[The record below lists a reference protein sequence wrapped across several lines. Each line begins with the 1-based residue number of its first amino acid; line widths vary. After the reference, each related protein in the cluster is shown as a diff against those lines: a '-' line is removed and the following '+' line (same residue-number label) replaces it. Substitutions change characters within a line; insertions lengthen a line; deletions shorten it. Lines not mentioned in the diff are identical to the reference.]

1 MFISRECLPMGRL
14 MMSDTVMYC
23 VIPFSLAS
31 LSSFPSLFSLF
42 ISLVEVAE
50 DGELEYDGVELGE
63 VRPAEGMDSA
73 RDLAEER
80 SAAAAVDGLRHLT
93 QVKGVE

>member
-1 MFISRECLPMGRL
+1 

-50 DGELEYDGVELGE
+50 DGELESDGVD
-63 VRPAEGMDSA
+63 V
-73 RDLAEER
+73 
-80 SAAAAVDGLRHLT
+80 HL
-93 QVKGVE
+93 

>member
-1 MFISRECLPMGRL
+1 MELQTEGPPAVVLQKDSP
-14 MMSDTVMYC
+14 
-23 VIPFSLAS
+23 
-31 LSSFPSLFSLF
+31 PSP
-42 ISLVEVAE
+42 
-50 DGELEYDGVELGE
+50 
-63 VRPAEGMDSA
+63 PAEGMDSA